1 MRNVV
6 VVDSEQ
12 GIARSPTER
21 KTRGRPSS
29 FDRDLALEAAMRVF
43 WERGY
48 EASSI
53 SDLIS
58 AMGITPPGL
67 YRAFHAKEQLFLEA
81 VERYAG
87 SYGSI
92 GMRALRE
99 ERTARQAVERWLME
113 AANEFVQSSHPRGC
127 MIVMSATNCTGA
139 AQGVC
144 RALQRRRADE
154 AANMESRIREAIE
167 SGELPSDIDARDLA
181 RFYSA
186 VYQGMSIQAKD
197 GAGSAALMATAR
209 RAMRVWPVA

>member
-1 MRNVV
+1 MRDV

-12 GIARSPTER
+12 GIARSPIER
-21 KTRGRPSS
+21 KTRGRPSL
-29 FDRDLALEAAMRVF
+29 FDRDLALEAAMHVF

-67 YRAFHAKEQLFLEA
+67 YRAFHAKEQLFIEA
-81 VERYAG
+81 VERYAA

-99 ERTARQAVERWLME
+99 ERTARQAVERWLTE

-127 MIVMSATNCTGA
+127 MIVMSATSCAGA

-144 RALQRRRADE
+144 SALQRRRADE
-154 AANMESRIREAIE
+154 TANMESRIRDAIE
-167 SGELPSDIDARDLA
+167 SGEMPSDIDAGDLA

-197 GAGSAALMATAR
+197 GAGSAALIATAR
-209 RAMRVWPVA
+209 RAMSVWPVA